1 MGLFYI
7 EVSMILFLSD
17 TTMGYGAI
25 NALLTKHIGESGPD
39 TWQTGADTF
48 EDGYKGF
55 VEIHDSNS
63 PEALFIKLI
72 WS

>member
-39 TWQTGADTF
+39 T
-48 EDGYKGF
+48 
-55 VEIHDSNS
+55 
-63 PEALFIKLI
+63 
-72 WS
+72 